1 MKHAIL
7 VTAYKKVNQLIRL
20 IEALNDDD
28 FEFYIHIDKKS
39 SIAEADIERLRTIKQ
54 VKLIDKVY
62 DINWG
67 SYNHLKAFLYLAQ
80 QAVKDHKVSY
90 LHAVTGQDYPI
101 KSAKQIKEFFELNK
115 GKEYLDNS
123 PFPVKG
129 WPGGGLDRI
138 VYHNLYDKLNPSSK
152 YQGKLIKLLIDIQKA
167 FSIKRKLP
175 VNMSSLYGG
184 STYWTLTRE
193 CISYV
198 FDYMDANP
206 TFAKMFENSFC
217 AEEIFFQTIVMNSPF
232 KDKVI
237 NNHLRYINWEY
248 KNGSMP
254 AILDNDD
261 FDGIIKTDAIFARKF
276 DSPVSDH
283 LFEKINSYIK

>member
-7 VTAYKKVNQLIRL
+7 VTAYKKVDHLIRL
-20 IEALNDDD
+20 VKALNDDD
-28 FEFYIHIDKKS
+28 FLFYIHIDKKS
-39 SIAEADIERLRTIKQ
+39 SIAEADIERVKAIKQ
-54 VKLIDKVY
+54 VKLIDKKY

-67 SYNHLKAFLYLAQ
+67 SYNHLKAFLYLAGE
-80 QAVKDHKVSY
+80 AVKNNQVSY
-90 LHAVTGQDYPI
+90 LHAVTGQDFPV
-101 KSAKQIKEFFELNK
+101 KSCKQIKDFFEQNK
-115 GKEYLDNS
+115 GTEYLDNN

-138 VYHNLYDKLNPSSK
+138 IYHNMYDKLNPSSN
-152 YQGKLIKLLIDIQKA
+152 YQGKLIKLLIDVQKT
-167 FSIKRKLP
+167 FKIKRKLP
-175 VNMSSLYGG
+175 ISLSMLYGG

-193 CISYV
+193 CILYV
-198 FDYMDANP
+198 FDYMQANP
-206 TFAKMFENSFC
+206 AFAKMFENSFC

-232 KDKVI
+232 KGNVI

-254 AILDNDD
+254 AILDDDD
-261 FDGIIKTDAIFARKF
+261 FDAIIKSDAIFARKF

>member
-7 VTAYKKVNQLIRL
+7 VTAYKKVTHLIRL

-28 FEFYIHIDKKS
+28 FVFYIHIDKKS
-39 SIAEADIERLRTIKQ
+39 SIAEADIEHVRSLKQ
-54 VKLIDKVY
+54 IKLIDKVY

-67 SYNHLKAFLYLAQ
+67 SYNHLKAFLFLAGE
-80 QAVKDHKVSY
+80 AVKDHEVDY
-90 LHAVTGQDYPI
+90 LHAVTGQDFPI
-101 KSAKQIKEFFELNK
+101 KSAAKIKEFLKQNK
-115 GKEYLDNS
+115 GKEYIDHN

-138 VYHNLYDKLNPSSK
+138 IYHNLYDKLNPSSK
-152 YQGKLIKLLIDIQKA
+152 YQGKLIKLLIDVQKA

-175 VNMSSLYGG
+175 VDITNLYGG
-184 STYWTLTRE
+184 STYWTLTRN
-193 CISYV
+193 CVSYV
-198 FDYMDANP
+198 FDYMNANP
-206 TFAKMFENSFC
+206 AFSKMFENSFC
-217 AEEIFFQTIVMNSPF
+217 AEEIFFQTVVMNSPF
-232 KDKVI
+232 KDKVV

-254 AILDNDD
+254 AILDDDD
-261 FDGIIKTDAIFARKF
+261 FDAIMKTDAIFARKF
-276 DSPVSDH
+276 DSPTSDH